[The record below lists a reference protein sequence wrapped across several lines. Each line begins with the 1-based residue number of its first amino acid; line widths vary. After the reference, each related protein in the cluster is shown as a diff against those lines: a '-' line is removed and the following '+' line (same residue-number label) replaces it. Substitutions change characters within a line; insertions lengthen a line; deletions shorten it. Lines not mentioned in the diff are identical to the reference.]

1 MRWVCEPLFPSHSL
15 ANRVQ
20 YFFVFLFY
28 LLFHLL
34 CIPVLFLCL
43 LFFSL
48 CVCVKF
54 TPNYFSTTTILNVKF
69 IGTRRMFMMIS
80 IGVWCAS
87 FGVARVILTTHKKK
101 NSKRSSNYAS
111 AMNEDDKKKMHELT
125 LTFHISRYW
134 NFLWSFHSVSGQL
147 IHTFRIYVCVV
158 ELLALEIRG
167 VCCIIYI
174 RWMLV
179 PSYTCGKRG
188 TSSATTRP

>member
-1 MRWVCEPLFPSHSL
+1 MGVRASLSVSLSRKQSPIFFCFLILFTLSL
-15 ANRVQ
+15 VV
-20 YFFVFLFY
+20 YSCFVFVSSF
-28 LLFHLL
+28 
-34 CIPVLFLCL
+34 
-43 LFFSL
+43 FFSL
-48 CVCVKF
+48 CMCEVHAELFFHDNNFKCQVYRNEKNVYDDFDWCVMC
-54 TPNYFSTTTILNVKF
+54 I
-69 IGTRRMFMMIS
+69 IWRCTRNIDH
-80 IGVWCAS
+80 
-87 FGVARVILTTHKKK
+87 TQKKK
-101 NSKRSSNYAS
+101 IQNDRRIMQVLWTKTI
-111 AMNEDDKKKMHELT
+111 KKMHELT